1 MYVAGQQQ
9 EIWILAGV
17 ERLRIRSEKRPDEME
32 WSFDIDAENKDAVSI
47 IGALSQQRTMRI
59 VSQQRQNLRHSREIS
74 TSPRIE
80 LGGETDWNVNARDST
95 LRSVQVESQVDPVV

>member
-9 EIWILAGV
+9 KIWIRAGV
-17 ERLRIRSEKRPDEME
+17 ERLRIRREKRSDEVE
-32 WSFDIDAENKDAVSI
+32 RSFDIDAENKDAVSI

-74 TSPRIE
+74 MSPRI
-80 LGGETDWNVNARDST
+80 
-95 LRSVQVESQVDPVV
+95 

>member
-9 EIWILAGV
+9 KIWIRTGV

-32 WSFDIDAENKDAVSI
+32 RSFDIDVENKDDVSI
-47 IGALSQQRTMRI
+47 IGAISQQRTMRI

-74 TSPRIE
+74 MSPRIE
-80 LGGETDWNVNARDST
+80 LGGTDWNVNARDSM
-95 LRSVQVESQVDPVV
+95 LRRI